1 MYAATEDPHLVPS
14 AASTSRLEAFSDG
27 VIAVIIT
34 IMVLELKVPRQNG
47 FPGLRA
53 VLPVLLVYLLSFT
66 FTAIYWINH
75 HHLVGRI
82 EEVDPRI
89 LYANL
94 FFLFSLSLLPFFT
107 SWVLEKGMDSFSVLI
122 YAISLMV
129 TGSGFLLL
137 RLAVDRRVRE
147 RGELTDEN
155 TAEKRKHIAS
165 IALYLLAIPLAFRYP
180 RIALADLAIVTLLWI
195 QPTAPISRRSNPS
208 RMHPGPLRHT
218 HSTETPQRPS

>member
-1 MYAATEDPHLVPS
+1 MIS
-14 AASTSRLEAFSDG
+14 SASTSRLEAFSDG

-34 IMVLELKVPRQNG
+34 IMVLELKVPRLNG
-47 FPGLRA
+47 LAGLRA

-137 RLAVDRRVRE
+137 RLAVDRRLRE

-155 TAEKRKHIAS
+155 TAEQRKHIVS
-165 IALYLLAIPLAFRYP
+165 IVLYLIAIPLAFWYP
-180 RIALADLAIVTLLWI
+180 RIALADLAVVTLLWI
-195 QPTAPISRRSNPS
+195 QPTAPVARRFNPP
-208 RMHPGPLRHT
+208 RTHPRPLPHT
-218 HSTETPQRPS
+218 QTTKTHQRPS